1 MAIKPA
7 SSRKPCLRQQAVATS
22 SPAIFVSLSVAVIA
36 PRASR
41 PYCQCGKPNEIADIL
56 VNYIQPL
63 FSQLPPELRLKIWK
77 LNLPT
82 TRVVPISCSVASPS
96 LRDAPLC
103 TTNQFFAGC
112 TSDASVPVNLH
123 VCAESRA
130 DALKHFQRAFGFA
143 RLPGHIY
150 FNPASDILY
159 FGPQDGYMAAD
170 AQFHTC
176 LSMCDPSELAS
187 VRRIAIS
194 DALFWV
200 GESYNSMTAA
210 SLTFEV
216 FRQLSVRMPALQQII
231 FVPREQDE
239 VSMPVLTEERMFQQ
253 IMMAIRTVCHRVPSS
268 AAMSKRHAI
277 MTAVGILSV
286 FLYSERL
293 AFIHFVFFLSRC
305 LIERR
310 FSRID
315 DMRKT

>member
-1 MAIKPA
+1 MWKTKG
-7 SSRKPCLRQQAVATS
+7 S
-22 SPAIFVSLSVAVIA
+22 
-36 PRASR
+36 
-41 PYCQCGKPNEIADIL
+41 NEIADIL
-56 VNYIQPL
+56 ANYIQPL

-82 TRVVPISCSVASPS
+82 TRVVPMSCSVASPS

-130 DALKHFQRAFGFA
+130 DALKHFQPSFGFA

-253 IMMAIRTVCHRVPSS
+253 IMMAIRT
-268 AAMSKRHAI
+268 
-277 MTAVGILSV
+277 
-286 FLYSERL
+286 
-293 AFIHFVFFLSRC
+293 HFG
-305 LIERR
+305 
-310 FSRID
+310 ID
-315 DMRKT
+315 DGFIRDMMFATRQDKMTLIRPWQALQNEKHSARVRLSAHSRNS

>member
-1 MAIKPA
+1 MWK
-7 SSRKPCLRQQAVATS
+7 SKGS
-22 SPAIFVSLSVAVIA
+22 
-36 PRASR
+36 
-41 PYCQCGKPNEIADIL
+41 NEIADIL
-56 VNYIQPL
+56 LLANYIQPL

-82 TRVVPISCSVASPS
+82 TRVVPMSCSVASPS

-103 TTNQFFAGC
+103 TTDPFFAGC

-176 LSMCDPSELAS
+176 LSMCDPLELAS

-210 SLTFEV
+210 SLTVEV

-253 IMMAIRTVCHRVPSS
+253 IMMAIRTVCHP
-268 AAMSKRHAI
+268 AMSKGHAI

-286 FLYSERL
+286 FLYSAE
-293 AFIHFVFFLSRC
+293 
-305 LIERR
+305 
-310 FSRID
+310 
-315 DMRKT
+315 